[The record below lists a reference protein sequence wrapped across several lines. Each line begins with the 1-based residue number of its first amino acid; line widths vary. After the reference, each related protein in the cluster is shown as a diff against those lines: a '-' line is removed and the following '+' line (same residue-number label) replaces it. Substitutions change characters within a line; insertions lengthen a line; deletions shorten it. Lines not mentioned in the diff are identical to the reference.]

1 MKPSLGNIAKNTC
14 MSAASLLTDDP
25 LWVSQAAWL
34 HGDGHL
40 HLSGVLPSQQALAQT
55 SNSTYASL
63 PAAGDITASLQQF
76 PEAGSGPRVTL
87 LLSVLALKIY
97 CHCLTVFH
105 LFYQH
110 SGHSFLFLQG
120 CALPHSKI
128 TGNLLSHA
136 TDLLLL

>member
-87 LLSVLALKIY
+87 LLCFGS
-97 CHCLTVFH
+97 
-105 LFYQH
+105 
-110 SGHSFLFLQG
+110 
-120 CALPHSKI
+120 
-128 TGNLLSHA
+128 
-136 TDLLLL
+136 